1 MQAPLPQTSTLKGAL
16 TSESEALI
24 WICASEVFKHQR
36 LQVKKI
42 SKTFS
47 YSSAKKIKEKPELLK
62 LAAKLQ
68 NLKTLDEMQ
77 T

>member
-1 MQAPLPQTSTLKGAL
+1 M
-16 TSESEALI
+16 
-24 WICASEVFKHQR
+24 
-36 LQVKKI
+36 KKI